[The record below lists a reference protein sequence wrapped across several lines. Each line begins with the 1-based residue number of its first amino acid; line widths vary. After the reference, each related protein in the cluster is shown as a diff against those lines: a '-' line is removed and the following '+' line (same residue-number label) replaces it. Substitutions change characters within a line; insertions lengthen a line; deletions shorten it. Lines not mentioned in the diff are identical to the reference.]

1 MISKGYRPTTEFGKK
16 PPILSCDPATLGVDA
31 TERKCMASKNV
42 IKLHSTADFTH
53 ISFWG
58 GGRLWYVRPMSSL
71 PPPRPFHIYGTRD
84 RKTAFGA
91 TDFLRSS
98 DRLAALLPNAMRM
111 GKLQKD
117 VRLILPPMY
126 TACEVMSLQEGALT
140 LAVPSSAVAAK
151 LKQQLPKLQGALQ
164 KRGWQVE
171 AVRIKIRMG
180 SSVPV
185 REGNQPSSLKLTPKA
200 VEAFEELGQTL
211 EDTAQNAPLIAAIR
225 RLAEKR
231 RKQG

>member
-1 MISKGYRPTTEFGKK
+1 MQ
-16 PPILSCDPATLGVDA
+16 
-31 TERKCMASKNV
+31 
-42 IKLHSTADFTH
+42 
-53 ISFWG
+53 
-58 GGRLWYVRPMSSL
+58 SS

-111 GKLQKD
+111 GNLQRD
-117 VRLILPPMY
+117 CRLILPPMY
-126 TACEVMSLQEGALT
+126 TACEVVSLQESVLS

-151 LKQQLPKLQGALQ
+151 LKQQVPKLQAALQ
-164 KRGWQVE
+164 KKGWQVE
-171 AVRIKIRMG
+171 AIRIKIRMG

-185 REGNQPSSLKLTPKA
+185 REQAQPSSLRLPATA
-200 VEAFEELGQTL
+200 VDAFEELGETL
-211 EDTAQNAPLIAAIR
+211 EETAQNAPLIAAIR

-231 RKQG
+231 KKQG